1 MNKVGNEILSALVNL
16 KGDPESW
23 EQGINQL
30 ERLVIGIK
38 TTEGGNIPYNL
49 QLTPSNY
56 LAEKKVRS
64 SIFGQTQLRPQIEYI
79 PTEA

>member
-1 MNKVGNEILSALVNL
+1 M
-16 KGDPESW
+16 
-23 EQGINQL
+23 
-30 ERLVIGIK
+30 IGIK

-64 SIFGQTQLRPQIEYI
+64 SIFGQTQLRPQIEYV